1 MILKTGSKVK
11 IVNYGSPVL
20 IPKKNYKPGTFPIL
34 EESEYSYMV
43 DTAPQLIGKEGK
55 KLFFSKLFMCLISNL
70 ILHPI
75 LIHQVQNDNINLLQ

>member
-43 DTAPQLIGKEGK
+43 DTAPQLIGKEGIITSQFK
-55 KLFFSKLFMCLISNL
+55 AYGEDFYNL
-70 ILHPI
+70 EIEGEIKSGFLEKQ
-75 LIHQVQNDNINLLQ
+75 LELC